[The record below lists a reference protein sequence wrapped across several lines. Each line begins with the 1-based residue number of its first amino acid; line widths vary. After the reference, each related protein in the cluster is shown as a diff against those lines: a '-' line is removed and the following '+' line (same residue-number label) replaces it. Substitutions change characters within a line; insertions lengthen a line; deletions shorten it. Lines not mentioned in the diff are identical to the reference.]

1 MAIVSF
7 LYFVIIFPI
16 FLELLNV
23 LRTPRPRLPSNY
35 MQMTRSTMVVS
46 QRTTDFRSSIKRQ
59 LDNFIHSITLVKAIV
74 TLHYRRYISFL
85 PYVTDYSIIFSKAHS
100 EEMNLSPKNVNQMSG
115 KITQA
120 IKYWT
125 WYMRAWNL
133 ISIIQKGRDE

>member
-23 LRTPRPRLPSNY
+23 LKTPRPRLPSNY

-59 LDNFIHSITLVKAIV
+59 LDNFIHSITLVKANV
-74 TLHYRRYISFL
+74 TLHYRRYISFF

-125 WYMRAWNL
+125 WYMRTWNL